1 MNGKRRFVSKIMIML
16 IPSNPSE
23 KLIPRKLIQSKAYEV
38 AEGDKTKDKVIIRL
52 ITAAASA
59 IGRTTDALRN
69 GSRHRPVSIGRI
81 RMISSIMG
89 SDCQDKYDK

>member
-1 MNGKRRFVSKIMIML
+1 MINGNNRLVSKIMIML
-16 IPSNPSE
+16 IPSKPNE
-23 KLIPRKLIQSKAYEV
+23 KLIPRKLIQFNAYE
-38 AEGDKTKDKVIIRL
+38 AEGDNTKNNVIIRL

-69 GSRHRPVSIGRI
+69 GSRNRPVSIGRI